1 MIKFST
7 TRSKKKKHDKII
19 LLVKSKL
26 SIIETL
32 ASQALVNMEICHEE
46 FITILNEKDEH
57 EKMNENLWNINGK
70 LEEKMRLNS
79 VSLRSEKQYYGW
91 FTQVVILAGT
101 KICRFKKKIIFF
113 LLFIKCLKLLSKDL
127 LKTVFMQ

>member
-70 LEEKMRLNS
+70 LEGKMRLNS
-79 VSLRSEKQYYGW
+79 VSLRSEKQYYG
-91 FTQVVILAGT
+91 
-101 KICRFKKKIIFF
+101 
-113 LLFIKCLKLLSKDL
+113 
-127 LKTVFMQ
+127 